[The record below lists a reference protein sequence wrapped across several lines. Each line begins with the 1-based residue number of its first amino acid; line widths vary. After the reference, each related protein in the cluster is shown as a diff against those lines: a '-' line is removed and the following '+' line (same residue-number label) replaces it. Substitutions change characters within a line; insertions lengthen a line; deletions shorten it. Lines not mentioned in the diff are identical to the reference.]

1 MLKRGM
7 SGRDRPTGRIPHGE
21 GNSTRRAWNE
31 LEHERAGPQVTR
43 IPKVNPVCLREPRL
57 YEFRYDMKHINE

>member
-21 GNSTRRAWNE
+21 GNSTKRASNG

-43 IPKVNPVCLREPRL
+43 MPQDNLVCLGEPRL